1 MHKAIL
7 AHKNSA
13 IKKQVLTKGLMPQ
26 SIVPSVA
33 FNKKQKNQTNENII
47 VLFDCQTMDSP
58 IGQLLLISHQNKLVA
73 LVFVDAVQSIKSY
86 LTKKAPLLVDG
97 QKNKNIK
104 YEIQVLFTTKKSKVL
119 SEAKKQL
126 RQYFAHQRTQ
136 FQIPLLLLGTEFQ
149 KSVWQAL
156 DQIPFG
162 KTISYQSQA
171 RAIKKPNAVRA
182 VGRTNGLNPI
192 CIVLPCHRVIGKS
205 GKLTGYAGGL
215 HIKEFLLYH
224 EGKC

>member
-1 MHKAIL
+1 MHKAII

-13 IKKQVLTKGLMPQ
+13 IKKQVLTQGLM
-26 SIVPSVA
+26 SKRIAPSVA
-33 FNKKQKNQTNENII
+33 YNKKQKNQTNENLI
-47 VLFDCQTMDSP
+47 VMFDCQTMDSP
-58 IGQLLLISHQNKLVA
+58 IGQLVLISYQDKLVA
-73 LVFVDAVQSIKSY
+73 LVFADAVKSIKSY
-86 LTKKAPLLVDG
+86 LIKQAPLLVDG
-97 QKNKNIK
+97 QKNKNVK
-104 YEIQVLFTTKKSKVL
+104 SEIQVLFTTKNSKVL
-119 SEAKKQL
+119 SQAKKQL
-126 RQYFAHQRTQ
+126 RQYFARQRTQ

-171 RAIKKPNAVRA
+171 QAIKKTNAVRA

-192 CIVLPCHRVIGKS
+192 CIILPCHRVIGKS

-215 HIKEFLLYH
+215 HIKEFLLNH

>member
-1 MHKAIL
+1 MHKAII

-13 IKKQVLTKGLMPQ
+13 IKKQVLTQGLM
-26 SIVPSVA
+26 SKRIAPSVA
-33 FNKKQKNQTNENII
+33 YNKKQKNQTNENLI
-47 VLFDCQTMDSP
+47 VMFDFQTMDSP
-58 IGQLLLISHQNKLVA
+58 IGQLVLISYQDKLVA
-73 LVFVDAVQSIKSY
+73 LVFADAVRSIKSY
-86 LTKKAPLLVDG
+86 LIKQAPLLVDG
-97 QKNKNIK
+97 QKNKNVK
-104 YEIQVLFTTKKSKVL
+104 SEIQVLFTTKNSKVL
-119 SEAKKQL
+119 SQAKKQL
-126 RQYFAHQRTQ
+126 RQYFARQRTQ

-171 RAIKKPNAVRA
+171 QAIKKPNAVRA

-192 CIVLPCHRVIGKS
+192 CIILPCHRVIGKS

-215 HIKEFLLYH
+215 HIKEFLLNH